1 MKILLRTLLLLLP
14 LALIGPAAARSDA
27 DDVEPHDDARG
38 VVIPELLDLRAELAA
53 AGRAHLPLLVLF
65 SADYCRYCTVV
76 KNDFLKPMMY
86 SGDYEGKVLF
96 RMVTLRA
103 GRELVDVDGRRI
115 DAREFADRYEVR
127 VTPTL
132 VFIDAQGRQVAEKM
146 VGLTTPDFFGGYLD
160 DAITT
165 AHHRVRNGSTL
176 ACKNA
181 QPQVTC

>member
-14 LALIGPAAARSDA
+14 VALAGPADA
-27 DDVEPHDDARG
+27 DDLDPPADARG
-38 VVIPELLDLRAELAA
+38 VVIPEISDLGAELATA
-53 AGRAHLPLLVLF
+53 RQGHLPILVMF
-65 SADYCRYCTVV
+65 SADYCSYCTVV

-96 RMVTLRA
+96 RMVTLSS

-115 DAREFADRYEVR
+115 DAREFADRYQVR

-132 VFIDAQGRQVAEKM
+132 VFIDGQGRQVAEKM

-165 AHHRVRNGSTL
+165 AHHHVRNDTTL
-176 ACKNA
+176 ACKDA